1 MKYREN
7 NTQVTAA
14 AKAGISERSARRIE
28 KNELQPKAGQPRT
41 WRTRNDPLVKVWND
55 IVVPI
60 LNNDPSVTA
69 VGVFDYLCAHH
80 ADKFDT
86 RSRRTLERDRKST
99 RLNSSHVAISY

>member
-1 MKYREN
+1 MSLYNQLITTSLAKRLAYFCAKDSRAL
-7 NTQVTAA
+7 VTAA

-41 WRTRNDPLVKVWND
+41 WRTRKDPLVKVWDD

-80 ADKFDT
+80 AVNGQ
-86 RSRRTLERDRKST
+86 
-99 RLNSSHVAISY
+99 LN